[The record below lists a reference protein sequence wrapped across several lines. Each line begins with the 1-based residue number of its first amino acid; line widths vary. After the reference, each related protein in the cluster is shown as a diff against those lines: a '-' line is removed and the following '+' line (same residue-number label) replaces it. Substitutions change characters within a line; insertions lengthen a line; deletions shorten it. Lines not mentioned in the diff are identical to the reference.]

1 MHIGVHVGRRRKL
14 QKPAIWNHFEK
25 YKNIS
30 IQLLKLQTFLI
41 KFCLHD
47 SLYFSDRQ
55 STESIYKFSINCI
68 DIQYQNVNRVVAAG
82 NKKSGHTHSST
93 NPEHPVEGPESP
105 KGWEYPYKLDNLEY
119 ILNMVMG
126 PISKGFVCMIK
137 MIKWILRRHHTILK
151 EYVFYLKGGILI
163 RNT

>member
-1 MHIGVHVGRRRKL
+1 MFFLKFWLGV
-14 QKPAIWNHFEK
+14 
-25 YKNIS
+25 
-30 IQLLKLQTFLI
+30 
-41 KFCLHD
+41 CLHG
-47 SLYFSDRQ
+47 SLYYSDQQ
-55 STESIYKFSINCI
+55 STVAIYKLSINCI

-126 PISKGFVCMIK
+126 PISKGFVYTIK
-137 MIKWILRRHHTILK
+137 IVGRHFDSKYLGEYSTTI
-151 EYVFYLKGGILI
+151 
-163 RNT
+163 R